1 MAESE
6 DRKPGPIAIVVAI
19 GGLYVAQSV
28 IGGITWIGL
37 PAVMREEGL
46 PLDLLGLLSLI
57 ALPWAL
63 KFLWAPA
70 IERFRLP
77 PRGRNRSGVV
87 VLAGGGLSVLGLII
101 AGTLGLQS
109 VPLIIAMLT
118 VVAFAAATVD
128 IAVDGFAVEALP
140 RAQHGWAN
148 AAQVGGAYLGSAL
161 GGGLFLVLVSYL
173 GWMKAVP
180 LMAFF
185 LVALGT
191 PFLLRMQFPT
201 RERPHTPSLAAALR
215 RPEIRKG
222 LLAAGVY
229 VLAQKGGMMML
240 GPLLVDAGLSLE
252 TIGLVNGLAGIF
264 IGLAAALTG
273 GALVRRWGPRPVLIL
288 ALLLQSVALGFFSLY
303 DFFPGLPNWLLACF
317 AVASGSAI
325 MALGFVALYA
335 QFMRWSDV
343 RQGGI
348 DFTLFQ
354 SMDAAISMLGGLT
367 AGLVSSHFGY
377 GTFFGLAAIVALSAA
392 PLMAMIVDRQPA
404 THVEPRAA
412 EPA

>member
-1 MAESE
+1 MAETT
-6 DRKPGPIAIVVAI
+6 DKKTGPIAIVMAV

-37 PAVMREEGL
+37 PAVMRAEGL
-46 PLDLLGLLSLI
+46 PLDMLGLLSLI

-77 PRGRNRSGVV
+77 PQGRNRSGIVV
-87 VLAGGGLSVLGLII
+87 MIGGGISVLALVI
-101 AGTLGLQS
+101 AGLVGLHS
-109 VPLIIAMLT
+109 VPFIIAMLT

-180 LMAFF
+180 LMALF
-185 LVALGT
+185 LVALGA
-191 PFLLRMQFPT
+191 PFLFRMQFPA
-201 RERPHTPSLAAALR
+201 RERPHTPSLKAALR

-252 TIGLVNGLAGIF
+252 TIGLVNGLT
-264 IGLAAALTG
+264 GLSVGLVAALAG
-273 GALVRRWGPRPVLIL
+273 GALVRRLGPRPVLVL
-288 ALLLQSVALGFFSLY
+288 ALALQSIALGFFSLY
-303 DFFPGLPNWLLACF
+303 DFFPGLPNWLLACV

-343 RQGGI
+343 RRVGSI
-348 DFTLFQ
+348 SRCFSRWMRASACLAVSWPDSFP
-354 SMDAAISMLGGLT
+354 AISAMARFSAWPRL
-367 AGLVSSHFGY
+367 S
-377 GTFFGLAAIVALSAA
+377 LSA
-392 PLMAMIVDRQPA
+392 PCP
-404 THVEPRAA
+404 PW
-412 EPA
+412 P